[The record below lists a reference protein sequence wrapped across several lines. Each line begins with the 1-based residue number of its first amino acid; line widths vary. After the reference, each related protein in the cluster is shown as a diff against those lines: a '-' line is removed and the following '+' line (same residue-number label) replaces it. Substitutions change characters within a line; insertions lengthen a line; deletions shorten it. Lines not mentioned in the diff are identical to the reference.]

1 MALFFVNANNLCTAF
16 DGVPFYIYEIQSS
29 GNDDDVIFKLLAMIG
44 VIGSLILG
52 LIKNKFIYGIWVSIY
67 YAVMW
72 LLLQWIESGSVF
84 YLIWHSIYHC
94 QNWALAVFIIG
105 QGLFLGILGFGF
117 RKHRFD

>member
-1 MALFFVNANNLCTAF
+1 
-16 DGVPFYIYEIQSS
+16 
-29 GNDDDVIFKLLAMIG
+29 MIG

-52 LIKNKFIYGIWVSIY
+52 FIKNKLVYGVWILIY

-105 QGLFLGILGFGF
+105 QGLFLGLVGAWVV
-117 RKHRFD
+117 KT